1 MPIEAMI
8 YLKRYDLKIK
18 TSTNNKT
25 SISQATQMLLVTHPG
40 KLRSLTLFGHL
51 VLLDYNIRSGRFYVY
66 YKSLRIICKNI
77 LCFPHSLHVC
87 ILRTLHTLC
96 VCATKNKLSTLWSVN
111 VKIKEGHSP
120 KERRRCA
127 HLPFIGR

>member
-25 SISQATQMLLVTHPG
+25 SISNN
-40 KLRSLTLFGHL
+40 KLRSLTLFDHL